1 MSASPSPSH
10 ITISSGTPEPRYP
23 VAYLPPPSI
32 VLPPNFHLS
41 DLPEFRSYVLE
52 ALERHDNDARVA
64 DPVLDIIGTFL
75 QDDLDIPNWEDP
87 ILEDRRA
94 FDQNELARFDA
105 VTHLAFTRLH
115 PHIALLWDRNRDCD
129 LRIILRQLGDLYH
142 EYAGYAPYVHT
153 VPNPPAYINDLHA
166 SYPDILDALSHHRFI
181 DTRRYI
187 VGDFLYRWPD
197 VRDVWPHPND
207 IPNAAAVFLN
217 PSFELPIPSLSIAIR
232 IDWAPNGHLELTLYE
247 NRHEDPRI
255 ASFTNRDPEANA
267 RVFETLPY
275 HIRFG
280 LQLFVI
286 PYPEYIAYVASGCSA
301 LHILPSRTHELEFI
315 HV

>member
-75 QDDLDIPNWEDP
+75 QDDFDIPNWEDP

-105 VTHLAFTRLH
+105 VTSLALMSPAPRCACILTTNAFADPQYERRR
-115 PHIALLWDRNRDCD
+115 PREPRAQSSSRCD
-129 LRIILRQLGDLYH
+129 
-142 EYAGYAPYVHT
+142 APRRSE
-153 VPNPPAYINDLHA
+153 HA
-166 SYPDILDALSHHRFI
+166 RSCAKCRERATLVL
-181 DTRRYI
+181 TQ
-187 VGDFLYRWPD
+187 
-197 VRDVWPHPND
+197 
-207 IPNAAAVFLN
+207 AAVTCDVSPARARASRSPRSPTTTHLPTATHSEDSSDQLEARARCTS
-217 PSFELPIPSLSIAIR
+217 PSPRRPTSSPFPSLQPLKKYFRTFSIPLGPLR
-232 IDWAPNGHLELTLYE
+232 YHLVSVYL
-247 NRHEDPRI
+247 R
-255 ASFTNRDPEANA
+255 
-267 RVFETLPY
+267 
-275 HIRFG
+275 
-280 LQLFVI
+280 
-286 PYPEYIAYVASGCSA
+286 
-301 LHILPSRTHELEFI
+301 
-315 HV
+315 